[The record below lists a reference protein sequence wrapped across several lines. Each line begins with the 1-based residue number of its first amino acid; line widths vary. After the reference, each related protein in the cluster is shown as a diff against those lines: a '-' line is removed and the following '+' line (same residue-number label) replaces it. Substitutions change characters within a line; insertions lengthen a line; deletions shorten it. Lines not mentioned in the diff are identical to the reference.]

1 MADLASSV
9 LGWLAVVAM
18 LLGAGAA
25 AAVLWAR
32 SLFSAC
38 VGLAALCTCAGAALL
53 ALGFADGAVVVGLL
67 GGAIAPVLLLGGVV
81 LTSRSVKPTAWRLP
95 WLSILAA
102 ALAALAMMWGVPA
115 LDLQQQIQE
124 PRGGASV
131 ALAALVFTAVAACVA
146 LLGYGERGVLAARED
161 RDA

>member
-1 MADLASSV
+1 MAELASPM
-9 LGWLAVVAM
+9 LDWLAVAVM

-38 VGLAALCTCAGAALL
+38 VGLAALCACAGAALL
-53 ALGFADGAVVVGLL
+53 ALGFADGALVVGLL
-67 GGAIAPVLLLGGVV
+67 GVAIAPVLLLGGVV
-81 LTSRSVKPTAWRLP
+81 LSSRSVKPAARRLP

-102 ALAALAMMWGVPA
+102 ASAALAMMWAVPA
-115 LDLQQQIQE
+115 LELQQPIQE
-124 PRGGASV
+124 PRGGASI
-131 ALAALVFTAVAACVA
+131 ALVGLVFTAVAACVA
-146 LLGYGERGVLAARED
+146 LLGYGERGVLAARKD